1 MTVGSGSRARGAAS
15 LIWETW
21 RAGGVIDGLPDAC
34 RPATLEEGFAAQY
47 ALAEVSGER
56 VMGRKIAA
64 TSTAGQKHI
73 GVDGPMQGLLFECF
87 FMHEGDVVPNFGL
100 NMACAEPEFA
110 FRIGEALAGKGGGY
124 TPADVADAAA
134 AMHMAI
140 EFPET
145 RYVDFATAGPAQLA
159 ADDACAGYFVLGPEV
174 DGWRDVDLAGVA
186 VRGLVNGVVQEEG
199 TGAAALGGPLTALA
213 WLANDAAARGVPLQA
228 GEVITTGT
236 CTVPVVIRGGDEV
249 TAEYEGL
256 GRMTARVAD

>member
-1 MTVGSGSRARGAAS
+1 MGTPETARAAAG

-21 RAGGVIDGLPDAC
+21 RAGGQIDGLPDAC
-34 RPATLEEGFAAQY
+34 RPADLAGGYAAQY

-64 TSTAGQKHI
+64 TSKAGQQHI

-100 NMACAEPEFA
+100 KMACAEPEFA
-110 FRIGEALAGKGGGY
+110 FRIGEALPGQPGGY
-124 TPADVADAAA
+124 SPADVADAAA

-145 RYVDFATAGPAQLA
+145 RYFDFASAGPAQLA

-174 DGWRDVDLAGVA
+174 DGWRGTDLAGVA

-199 TGAAALGGPLTALA
+199 AGAAALGGPLTALA
-213 WLANDAAARGVPLQA
+213 WLANDAAERGVPLQA

-236 CTVPVVIRGGDEV
+236 CTVPVNIKGGDEV

-256 GRMTARVAD
+256 GRMSARVAD